1 MQSFTGLG
9 WCLLGPIISDWWT
22 QREDPVRRRRRR
34 HPQPRHT
41 PRLWRNQCHDSL
53 SQVWPNIFDNGVATC
68 HTLRYQDSWQYC
80 DGQWFSNRCSSGRSG
95 DLATC
100 KHQFLWMW
108 CFRVLKPVT
117 NLLSIASGRWLIDNY
132 SFPGCSSVRQA
143 AAAPQDEHSQGF
155 NLFLSPEYVFA
166 GTLLYLSFSLRK
178 LPGL

>member
-1 MQSFTGLG
+1 MPVGPYHIWLMDPTRRSSASSTPALSPASSHSSTLEKSVSWLPLSGL
-9 WCLLGPIISDWWT
+9 T
-22 QREDPVRRRRRR
+22 
-34 HPQPRHT
+34 H
-41 PRLWRNQCHDSL
+41 
-53 SQVWPNIFDNGVATC
+53 IFDNGVATC
-68 HTLRYQDSWQYC
+68 HTLRHQDSWQYC
-80 DGQWFSNRCSSGRSG
+80 DGQWFSNGCSSGRSG

-117 NLLSIASGRWLIDNY
+117 NLLSIASGRWLLDNY

-143 AAAPQDEHSQGF
+143 AAASQDEHSQGF
-155 NLFLSPEYVFA
+155 NLFWSPEYVFA